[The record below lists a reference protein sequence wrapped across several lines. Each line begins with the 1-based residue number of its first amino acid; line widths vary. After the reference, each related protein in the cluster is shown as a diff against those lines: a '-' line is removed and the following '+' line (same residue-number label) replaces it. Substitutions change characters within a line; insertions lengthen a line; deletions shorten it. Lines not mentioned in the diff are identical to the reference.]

1 MFYDYCWVLGSGA
14 DLLNQVGDLV
24 PTSDYVLCV
33 LSRFSCVW
41 LFVTLWTIAC
51 QAPLSVG
58 FSRYEYWSGLPCPP
72 SGDLPSPGIEPA
84 FLALAGGFS
93 TTSTT
98 WEAQMIIEPEN
109 VGNEQKC
116 TCWINVSN
124 RRVLRDNV
132 LSRWH

>member
-1 MFYDYCWVLGSGA
+1 MITAEFWAVELICWIRLVIFTYKWLCAVCAQSLQLCLTFCDPVDHSLPGSS
-14 DLLNQVGDLV
+14 LRRILQVWILEWV
-24 PTSDYVLCV
+24 
-33 LSRFSCVW
+33 
-41 LFVTLWTIAC
+41 AM
-51 QAPLSVG
+51 
-58 FSRYEYWSGLPCPP
+58 P
-72 SGDLPSPGIEPA
+72 SFRDLPSPGIEPA

-109 VGNEQKC
+109 VGNEKKC
-116 TCWINVSN
+116 ICWINVRN